1 MTHRRSIQPRWSDES
16 GMSLPATLIA
26 LAVGLLLIVPL
37 LTSTST
43 GMLGTRAAD
52 QALLRHYSLDAG
64 VEYGI
69 WKLRYDAAFRASVD
83 AVPLTPMAVTP
94 AMSLNGF
101 SPSVTAMALSSS
113 GWDTSPANTPSF
125 VQPGGA
131 LTFASYSGTD
141 YFFALRGGSQTFWRY
156 GLLADSWLARA
167 NTGTNMGNGAALTW
181 DQSTYIYALRGANQT
196 TFRRYTP
203 NGWAALRAAPAR
215 VGAGGSLAY
224 ANGFVYALRGNGRA
238 DFWRYTPPPPALG
251 VWATGGND
259 PTDPPG
265 NVGAGG
271 ALVYAGANQFYAL
284 QGGGQNGF
292 WRYSSTGN
300 SWTTL
305 ANAPA
310 AVNAGG
316 SLVYPGGDYVYAFRG
331 GGSTDFWRYN
341 ILGNSWAP
349 EAAAPASVDA
359 GGSLAYPGGDYIYA
373 LRGNPSADFW
383 RYRVQPPR
391 YDVVSVSGTRTTT
404 TRIEI
409 DGTTV
414 TVLFWDIQ

>member
-1 MTHRRSIQPRWSDES
+1 MTHRRTIQPRNDES
-16 GMSLPATLIA
+16 GLSLPATLIT
-26 LAVGLLLIVPL
+26 LAVGLILIVPL

-43 GMLGTRAAD
+43 GMLGSRAAD
-52 QALLRHYSLDAG
+52 LALLRQYSLDAG

-69 WKLRYDAAFRASVD
+69 WKLRYDPAFRATVD
-83 AVPLTPMAVTP
+83 AVPLTPVAVTP

-113 GWDTSPANTPSF
+113 GWDTSPANTPAS

-131 LTFASYSGTD
+131 LAFASYSGTD
-141 YFFALRGGSQTFWRY
+141 YLFALRGGSQTFWRY
-156 GLLADSWLARA
+156 GLLADSWLGRA

-181 DQSTYIYALRGANQT
+181 DGASYIYALRGNNQT

-203 NGWAALRAAPAR
+203 DSWTPLRAAPLSVR
-215 VGAGGSLAY
+215 EGGALAY
-224 ANGFVYALRGNGRA
+224 ANGFVYALRGRGTD
-238 DFWRYTPPPPALG
+238 DFWRYTPPPPG
-251 VWATGGND
+251 TGTWASGAND
-259 PTDPPG
+259 PADPPG

-284 QGGGQNGF
+284 QGGGQTGF

-300 SWTTL
+300 SWTAL
-305 ANAPA
+305 ADTPA
-310 AVNAGG
+310 AVDAGG
-316 SLVYPGGDYVYAFRG
+316 SLVYPGGDFIYAFRG
-331 GGSTDFWRYN
+331 NNTTDFWRYN
-341 ILGNSWAP
+341 ILGDSWAP
-349 EAAAPASVDA
+349 QAIAPAAVGA

-373 LRGNPSADFW
+373 LRGQPSADFW

-404 TRIEI
+404 TRVEIE
-409 DGTTV
+409 GTNV
-414 TVLFWDIQ
+414 TVLFWDVQ